1 MELTTTLFCIKKIV
15 IDMFV
20 SYILVVDVS
29 EYL

>member
-1 MELTTTLFCIKKIV
+1 MDYDHFILYKKVV